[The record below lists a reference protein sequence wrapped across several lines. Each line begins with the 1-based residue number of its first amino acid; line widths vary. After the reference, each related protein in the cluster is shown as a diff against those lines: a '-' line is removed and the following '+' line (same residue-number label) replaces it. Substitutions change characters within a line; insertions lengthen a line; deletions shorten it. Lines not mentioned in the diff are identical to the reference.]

1 MSPFRPDRG
10 RRGED
15 RLLGEKMMVFML
27 GAAIAIGGIATDR
40 DWLVYVALGL
50 LVLGLAMRFVGRD
63 TGAVNAPE
71 AGVEKQDD
79 DDEGPDDP
87 YDAPADED
95 GGR

>member
-27 GAAIAIGGIATDR
+27 GAAIGIGGIATDR
-40 DWLVYVALGL
+40 DWLVYVALLL
-50 LVLGLAMRFVGRD
+50 LVLGLAMRFLGRD
-63 TGAVNAPE
+63 TGAVDAPE
-71 AGVEKQDD
+71 AE
-79 DDEGPDDP
+79 DEGPDDEYEGP
-87 YDAPADED
+87 DNQYDVPVDEG